1 MMANMKSRSVPK
13 IVAVLA
19 IMLLFVV
26 LFFVIGL
33 FVDIQ
38 IILKYNHTPIPF
50 TFILP
55 FIGALIGILVA
66 LAPEING
73 GKCPKCGTYL
83 MLKGASEGLGRV
95 KAILFLARHAKY
107 IFSCPKC
114 GYEIMKIHLGV
125 M

>member
-1 MMANMKSRSVPK
+1 MAHMKARSARK
-13 IVAVLA
+13 IVAVLG

-33 FVDIQ
+33 FVDMQ
-38 IILKYNHTPIPF
+38 IILKYNYTPIPF

-55 FIGALIGILVA
+55 FVGALVGFLVA
-66 LAPEING
+66 LSPEING

-83 MLKGASEGLGRV
+83 MLKGASEGWGRV
-95 KAILFLARHAKY
+95 RAILFIAMHARRS
-107 IFSCPKC
+107 FTCPKC
-114 GYEIMKIHLGV
+114 GYETMKIQLGV

>member
-1 MMANMKSRSVPK
+1 MMANMKSRSARK

-19 IMLLFVV
+19 IILLFAV

-38 IILKYNHTPIPF
+38 IILKYNYTPIPF

-55 FIGALIGILVA
+55 FIGALIGILGA
-66 LAPEING
+66 LSPEING

-83 MLKGASEGLGRV
+83 MLKGTSEGWDRV
-95 KAILFLARHAKY
+95 KAILFLARHPKY
-107 IFSCPKC
+107 IFTCPKC

>member
-1 MMANMKSRSVPK
+1 MANEKARSVRE
-13 IVAVLA
+13 IVTVLG
-19 IMLLFVV
+19 IVLLFVA

-38 IILKYNHTPIPF
+38 IILKYNYTPIPF

-55 FIGALIGILVA
+55 FMGALIGVLVA
-66 LAPEING
+66 LSPEING

-83 MLKGASEGLGRV
+83 MLKGTSEGWGRV

-107 IFSCPKC
+107 IFTCPKC

>member
-1 MMANMKSRSVPK
+1 MANEKARSVRE
-13 IVAVLA
+13 IVTVLG
-19 IMLLFVV
+19 IVLLFVA

-38 IILKYNHTPIPF
+38 IILKYNYTPIPF

-55 FIGALIGILVA
+55 FIGALIGILFA
-66 LAPEING
+66 LSPEING
-73 GKCPKCGTYL
+73 GKCPKRGTYM
-83 MLKGASEGLGRV
+83 MLKGASEGWGRV

-107 IFSCPKC
+107 IFTCPKC